1 MAAPQTPTLTL
12 SFTLTLTLTLAHAQ
26 GRLRPDAA
34 PQPVVGRSLSPPL
47 AVSGVFLPSPRPGT
61 GTSLNTPLA
70 SSPTASPTP
79 GEEEPWMAA
88 ARAAGWVPPPRGRRR
103 PRDE

>member
-1 MAAPQTPTLTL
+1 MWHVAAPQTPTLTL
-12 SFTLTLTLTLAHAQ
+12 SFTLTLTLSLAHAQ

-47 AVSGVFLPSPRPGT
+47 AVSGVFLPSPRPGA

-70 SSPTASPTP
+70 SSPTAVAVWCRYCSDKHLVIK
-79 GEEEPWMAA
+79 E
-88 ARAAGWVPPPRGRRR
+88 
-103 PRDE
+103 